1 MNRILRFTGVLIIL
15 VGMPLFA
22 WYFLEKGTAM
32 RKNAMRSLEP
42 KTVLG
47 HFETQTE
54 KDQTVT
60 PASLNG
66 KRWLIAVIGI
76 GESRIYAAEVI
87 LKLYRQSQ
95 DEFHPKFLTITGMN
109 SGEAMPAMS
118 QLLQFPSNNNDWL
131 ICYMAAEHIYP
142 FSAEAFNIPEVYR
155 NQPVIILVYENQKIR
170 NYYLINDSRQMQT
183 LVREYP
189 VFLSLKN

>member
-1 MNRILRFTGVLIIL
+1 MNKILRFIGVLIIL
-15 VGMPLFA
+15 VGMPMFA

-32 RKNAMRSLEP
+32 RKNAMRSLQP
-42 KTVLG
+42 KNVLG

-54 KDQTVT
+54 KDQIVSA
-60 PASLNG
+60 ASLNG
-66 KRWLIAVIGI
+66 KRWLIAVIGT
-76 GESRIYAAEVI
+76 GEARMHAAEVI

-109 SGEAMPAMS
+109 PGEAMPAMS
-118 QLLQFPSNNNDWL
+118 QLLKLPSNNNDWL
-131 ICYMAAEHIYP
+131 ICYMAAEHIYA
-142 FSAEAFNIPEVYR
+142 FSAEAFSIPVGFK
-155 NQPVIILVYENQKIR
+155 NQPVILLVDENQKIR
-170 NYYLINDSRQMQT
+170 NYYLINDSSQMQN